1 MLAQS
6 FLIAL
11 EMLRL
16 HKMRAFL
23 TMLGVIIG
31 VMAVTTIV
39 MITNGFKAY
48 MAGEFSTMGANTVY
62 VFFDPG
68 RLERETAGKIDGLT
82 MEDAQYLRDRIPEI
96 ERISPY
102 SEGGRTTALY
112 GENKVSDASIKAIE
126 ENYCNQSDFI
136 LLSGRKILSADTD
149 SLANVGIIGEELR
162 NLLFKGADP
171 LGKFVTLNGIT
182 VEVIGVLKKKAAFGQ
197 SNEKDI
203 YLPITTFQKKLQ
215 GGDKVMMLTVEPKA
229 GVEGKVIMDKIWE
242 AMMARSGNK
251 KIYRVDSSESMLAV
265 FNGILGGIGVVLAG
279 VAALSLLVG
288 GIGIMN
294 IMLVSV
300 TERTREIGLRKAV
313 GARGKNVMTQFL
325 VEAGTLSLVGGLIGM
340 ALAYGLGSLATI
352 ISAANKFPN
361 EGGLPTPFPI
371 TAAIGSAAFS
381 AIIGMVFGFYP
392 AVSAAKLDPIVALR
406 RE

>member
-1 MLAQS
+1 MIGQS

-39 MITNGFKAY
+39 MITNGFQAY
-48 MAGEFSTMGANTVY
+48 MKGEFSTMGANTIY
-62 VFFDPG
+62 VFYDPG
-68 RLERETAGKIDGLT
+68 RLERETAGSIDGLT
-82 MEDAQYLRDRIPEI
+82 MEDAQYLRDRIPDI

-102 SEGGRTTALY
+102 SEGGRTAALY
-112 GENKVSDASIKAIE
+112 GENKVKDASIKAVE
-126 ENYCNQSDFI
+126 QSYCEQSDFI
-136 LLSGRKILSADTD
+136 LLSGRRITDADTD
-149 SLANVGIIGEELR
+149 SLANVGIIGEELS

-171 LGKFVTLNGIT
+171 LGKFVTLSGIT

-215 GGDKVMMLTVEPKA
+215 GGDKVMMLTVQPKE
-229 GVEGKVIMDKIWE
+229 GVNGKVIMDKIWE

-251 KIYRVDSSESMLAV
+251 KIYRVDSSESMLAT
-265 FNGILGGIGVVLAG
+265 FNAILGGIGVVLAG

-313 GARGKNVMTQFL
+313 GARGATVMTQFL

-340 ALAYGLGSLATI
+340 AMAYGLGSLATI
-352 ISAANKFPN
+352 YTASVNFPK
-361 EGGLPTPFPI
+361 EGGLPTPFPL
-371 TAAIGSAAFS
+371 TAAIGASAFS
-381 AIIGMVFGFYP
+381 AMIGMVFGFYP

>member
-1 MLAQS
+1 MIAQS

-39 MITNGFKAY
+39 MITNGFQAY
-48 MAGEFSTMGANTVY
+48 MKGEFSTMGANTIF

-68 RLERETAGKIDGLT
+68 RNERETAGAIDGLT
-82 MEDAQYLRDRIPEI
+82 MADAQYLRDRIPEI

-102 SEGGRTTALY
+102 SEGGRTPARY
-112 GENKVSDASIKAIE
+112 GENKVADASIKAVE
-126 ENYCNQSDFI
+126 KSFCDQSDFI
-136 LLSGRKILSADTD
+136 LLSGRKITDADTD
-149 SLANVGIIGEELR
+149 SMANVGIIGEEL
-162 NLLFKGADP
+162 LAMLFKGSDP
-171 LGKFVTLNGIT
+171 LGKLVILNGIT
-182 VEVIGVLKKKAAFGQ
+182 VEVIGVRKKKAAFGQ

-215 GGDKVMMLTVEPKA
+215 GGDKVMMLTIQPKE
-229 GVEGKVIMDKIWE
+229 GVDGKMIMDKIWE

-251 KIYRVDSSESMLAV
+251 KVYRVDSSESMLAT
-265 FNGILGGIGVVLAG
+265 FNAILGGIGVVLAG

-313 GARGKNVMTQFL
+313 GARGVTVMTQFL
-325 VEAGTLSLVGGLIGM
+325 VEAATLSLVGGLIGM
-340 ALAYGLGSLATI
+340 GLAYGLGSLATV
-352 ISAANKFPN
+352 ISSARDFPK
-361 EGGLPTPFPI
+361 EGGLPTPFPL